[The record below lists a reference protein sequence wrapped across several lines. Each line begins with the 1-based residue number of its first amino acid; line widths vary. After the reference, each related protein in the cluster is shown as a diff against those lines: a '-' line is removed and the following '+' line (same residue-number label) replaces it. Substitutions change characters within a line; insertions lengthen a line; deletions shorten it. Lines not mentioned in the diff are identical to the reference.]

1 MGGYFVTPVENEALD
16 VNAHNEQEQKLVKH
30 PDKSLWAVK
39 VLPGNKYIQARLT
52 GKIVQ
57 SLSVDWNAEDT

>member
-1 MGGYFVTPVENEALD
+1 MCRYFITPVKNEALD
-16 VNAHNEQEQKLVKH
+16 VDAHNEREQKLIEH
-30 PDKSLWAVK
+30 PCKNLWAVK

-57 SLSVDWNAEDT
+57 SLSEDWRAKGT